1 MCLRE
6 PRFNMLGGIYT
17 KVVIVKMIHSG
28 IDWKVRV
35 TVCSGLVGSDSRRTS
50 VDMRGAIRVQGGL
63 G

>member
-1 MCLRE
+1 M
-6 PRFNMLGGIYT
+6 PGGIYT

-50 VDMRGAIRVQGGL
+50 IDMRGAIRVQGGL